1 MTSGAL
7 HDAAEVSRVVPAAML
22 FCPSK
27 AGLSHAAGE
36 DTDEADLR
44 VAIEAFG
51 TLADRVLAAD

>member
-1 MTSGAL
+1 
-7 HDAAEVSRVVPAAML
+7 ML

-36 DTDEADLR
+36 DTDEADLL

-51 TLADRVLAAD
+51 RLAKRVLAP